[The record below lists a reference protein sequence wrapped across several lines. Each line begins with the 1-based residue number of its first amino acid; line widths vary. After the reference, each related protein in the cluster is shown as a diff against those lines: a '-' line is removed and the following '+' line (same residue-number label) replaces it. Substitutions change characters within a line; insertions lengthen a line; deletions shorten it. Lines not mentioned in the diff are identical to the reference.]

1 MTNSSTV
8 SIINLSLPTAGTKK
22 AHSGRAG
29 LKWEGKNYV
38 LQCQVVEVELDCFGS
53 FVLGCINYFGV
64 YLGSLHVGVSHHFAD
79 GAYVGAVGKLEGCIG
94 VAETMEG
101 DIALDTG

>member
-53 FVLGCINYFGV
+53 FVLGCINHFGV

-79 GAYVGAVGKLEGCIG
+79 GVYVGAVGKLEGCIG
-94 VAETMEG
+94 VSAHM
-101 DIALDTG
+101 